1 MNEHLSAAT
10 VLQSSNK
17 LVLKVGSS
25 LLADERGALRA
36 DWLAS
41 LAADLAALAEAG
53 VSAMVVSSGAVA
65 LGRRCIGAAGEL
77 TLEQKQAAAA
87 IGQIELAQGWR
98 EVLAARGLTAAQIL
112 LTPEDTEHRRRHLN
126 ARATLSALLAAGAV
140 PVINENDTV
149 ATDELRYGDNDR
161 LAARVAQMAGAD
173 LLILL
178 TDVDGLYDADPT
190 SEPGAEHIASVRQ
203 IDAMLL
209 SVAGDSATD
218 VGTGGM
224 RTKLEAARI
233 AMHAGCHVLIADG
246 RRERPLR
253 AILDGARTSLFHASG
268 TPLAA
273 RKQWISGSLR
283 RAGSLVLDD
292 GAVDALRSGRSLL
305 PVGVTAVVGEF
316 GRGDTVALVRGHAGG
331 EEVGVGLAALSSTDA
346 RRVCGRRSADVL
358 KALGLSRRAEIVHRN
373 DLVMHRSASEA
384 T

>member
-1 MNEHLSAAT
+1 MDEHLSAAA
-10 VLQSSNK
+10 VLQSSHK

-25 LLADERGALRA
+25 LLAGDDGALRA
-36 DWLAS
+36 DWLAA
-41 LAADLAALAEAG
+41 LAEDLAALIG
-53 VSAMVVSSGAVA
+53 TGRSAMIVSSGAVA
-65 LGRRCIGAAGEL
+65 LGRRWIGAAGEL

-87 IGQIELAQGWR
+87 IGQIELAQRWR
-98 EVLAARGLTAAQIL
+98 EVLASQGLTAAQIL

-126 ARATLSALLAAGAV
+126 ARATLSALLTAGAI

-190 SEPGAEHIASVRQ
+190 SVPGAEHIARVQ
-203 IDAMLL
+203 QVDDMLM
-209 SVAGDSATD
+209 SVAGDAVTET
-218 VGTGGM
+218 GTGGM

-253 AILDGARTSLFHASG
+253 AILDGARTSLFHATG

-292 GAVDALRSGRSLL
+292 GAVEAIRGGRSLL
-305 PVGVTAVVGEF
+305 PVGVTSVVGEF
-316 GRGDTVALVRGHAGG
+316 ARGDTVALVRGHAGG
-331 EEVGVGLAALSSTDA
+331 EEVGVGLSALSSADA
-346 RRVCGRRSADVL
+346 RRVCGRRSAEVL
-358 KALGLSRRAEIVHRN
+358 HALGLSRRAELVHRN
-373 DLVMHRSASEA
+373 DLVVHRTASEA